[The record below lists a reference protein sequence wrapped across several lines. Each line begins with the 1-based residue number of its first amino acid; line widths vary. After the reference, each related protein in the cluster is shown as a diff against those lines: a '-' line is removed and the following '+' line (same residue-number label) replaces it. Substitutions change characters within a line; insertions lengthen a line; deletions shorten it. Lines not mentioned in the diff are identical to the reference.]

1 MHAGI
6 SRILA
11 RSPMAAAAP
20 VRTETSPQRAWLI
33 EQLAE
38 AFPDQTPTDCRE
50 HAALVLDICDDLGI
64 GLTIPEGECAKC
76 GCLGSAE
83 GMTSGECRSC
93 HARDMEMEARY
104 DESRD

>member
-11 RSPMAAAAP
+11 RSPMAATAP

-50 HAALVLDICDDLGI
+50 HAAMVIDLCDDLGI
-64 GLTIPEGECAKC
+64 GLTIPEAECTEC
-76 GCLGSAE
+76 DWIGTAE
-83 GMTSGECRSC
+83 TMTHGRCRTC

-104 DESRD
+104 DDSRE